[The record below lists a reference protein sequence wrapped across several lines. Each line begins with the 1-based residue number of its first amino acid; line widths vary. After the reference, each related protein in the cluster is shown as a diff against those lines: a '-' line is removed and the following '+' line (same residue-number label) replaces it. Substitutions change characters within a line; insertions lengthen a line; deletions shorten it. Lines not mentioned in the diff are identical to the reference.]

1 MATQWTEPMRWDAA
15 GSEPSENLKTN
26 GFKAGDKPP
35 ASVFNYFLNKMGVCL
50 TELQNAANQI
60 ENDKVDKVDGKGL
73 SANDYTDEEKAYID
87 SLIGTLFK
95 LAGGGLAWGYE
106 YNSAA
111 AGSLAKGFCCY
122 AAGSNSFASGA
133 NVTAS
138 GYNSFASGANVT
150 ASASSAFASGMN
162 ATASHTGSAAIGT
175 GVKSMIEN
183 GTVLGK
189 YNNTAEGY
197 EGLLI
202 VGNGTADD
210 ARTNVFRITT
220 AGKCTGVA
228 TFMPSGADYAEYY
241 EWADGNPNDED
252 RRGYFVTLDGNK
264 IRKANA
270 DDDYILG
277 VISATPSIVGNTH
290 SENWKGM
297 YLTDV
302 FGERLTEVV
311 EVPETIIE
319 GTDEVIPAHTE
330 IRPIINP
337 EYDSTKPYAGRDKRA
352 EWDAVGTHGQLVVL
366 DDGSCE
372 INGYCAVADNGAA
385 TKADGKTEYRVI
397 ERLDDNHIRIVIK

>member
-1 MATQWTEPMRWDAA
+1 MATQWTEPMRWDAT

-50 TELQNAANQI
+50 TELQNAANGL

-73 SANDYTDEEKAYID
+73 SANDYTDEEKAYIN

-95 LAGGGLAWGYE
+95 FAGGGIAWGYD

-111 AGSLAKGFCCY
+111 MGALAKGISC
-122 AAGSNSFASGA
+122 NASGVHSLA
-133 NVTAS
+133 SGSYVSTTALASFGSGMYVTAS
-138 GYNSFASGANVT
+138 HA
-150 ASASSAFASGMN
+150 
-162 ATASHTGSAAIGT
+162 GSAAIGT
-175 GVKSMIEN
+175 GVKSMMEN
-183 GTVLGK
+183 GTVLGQ

-228 TFMPSGADYAEYY
+228 TFAPSGADYAEYY
-241 EWADGNPNDED
+241 EWADGNPNNED
-252 RRGYFVTLDGNK
+252 RRGCFVTLDGNK

-290 SENWKGM
+290 SENWKSM

-337 EYDSTKPYAGRDKRA
+337 EYDPTKPYLGRDRRA

-397 ERLDDNHIRIVIK
+397 ERLDNNHIRIVIK